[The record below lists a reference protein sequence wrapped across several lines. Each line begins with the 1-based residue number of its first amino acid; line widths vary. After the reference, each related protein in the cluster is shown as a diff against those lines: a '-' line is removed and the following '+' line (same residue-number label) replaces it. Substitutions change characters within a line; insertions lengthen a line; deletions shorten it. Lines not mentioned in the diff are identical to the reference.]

1 MTALPRIHIWI
12 EIDAID
18 TTIFVERFSP
28 FFWIVEKIHYR
39 FSCVSLSFAKKVRA
53 SRRLSSDRPREI
65 SLAINAIDNVPLFSD
80 VPSSLFDYF
89 NREAG
94 RASDRSGHLDSP
106 SRLGQVCL
114 PFYTAVHLSFV
125 KQRRSW
131 LGDLFQLQAAFTAR
145 RILADRTKIYF
156 STSRDARSSKC
167 PVNYLATIDHLR
179 PRR

>member
-1 MTALPRIHIWI
+1 M
-12 EIDAID
+12 
-18 TTIFVERFSP
+18 RFS
-28 FFWIVEKIHYR
+28 F
-39 FSCVSLSFAKKVRA
+39 VSEE

-125 KQRRSW
+125 KQRRSR

-167 PVNYLATIDHLR
+167 PVNYLAVIDHLR
-179 PRR
+179 SRR

>member
-39 FSCVSLSFAKKVRA
+39 FSCVSLSFSKKVDDYRPIDHA
-53 SRRLSSDRPREI
+53 IFRRRSTRLTTYRYSATFPPVYLIILIARLDALRIDPAI
-65 SLAINAIDNVPLFSD
+65 SI
-80 VPSSLFDYF
+80 
-89 NREAG
+89 
-94 RASDRSGHLDSP
+94 HLLG
-106 SRLGQVCL
+106 LGQVCL

-125 KQRRSW
+125 KQRRSR

-167 PVNYLATIDHLR
+167 PVNYLAVIDHLR
-179 PRR
+179 SRR